1 MSWVIGY
8 ILFMKK
14 KMNEKPLDGYEKTIL
29 EMNQFIAFL
38 EEEIKDEEKRNRII
52 KAVEELIKQRI
63 KGLLKEMEEI
73 ELNNMTLINLW
84 YKIKQLIKKYFP
96 EEVKMSNF

>member
-1 MSWVIGY
+1 MS
-8 ILFMKK
+8 
-14 KMNEKPLDGYEKTIL
+14 EKPLDGYEKTIL

-63 KGLLKEMEEI
+63 KGLLQEMEEI
-73 ELNNMTLINLW
+73 ELNNMTLIDLW